1 MKNIKLT
8 YIPDSH
14 GWLKIYLKAE
24 NAELAEA
31 WFNSFWNHEAT
42 SQDAPEWIF
51 ENELA
56 FCTTEEKLLRAL
68 ENIYLALI
76 LNENAEAFK
85 TAKGGAMPYAKAFAK
100 EKFDGMERK
109 DNSMRYGQQG
119 HVYTMGD
126 VYTNEEKSFNNGTCD
141 V

>member
-14 GWLKIYLKAE
+14 GWLKVYLKAE

-68 ENIYLALI
+68 ENIYLALM

-85 TAKGGAMPYAKAFAK
+85 TAKGGAMPL
-100 EKFDGMERK
+100 
-109 DNSMRYGQQG
+109 SLI
-119 HVYTMGD
+119 HI
-126 VYTNEEKSFNNGTCD
+126 
-141 V
+141 

>member
-14 GWLKIYLKAE
+14 GWLKVYLKAE

-56 FCTTEEKLLRAL
+56 FAPPRKSCSAHW
-68 ENIYLALI
+68 
-76 LNENAEAFK
+76 K
-85 TAKGGAMPYAKAFAK
+85 TF
-100 EKFDGMERK
+100 
-109 DNSMRYGQQG
+109 
-119 HVYTMGD
+119 TWL
-126 VYTNEEKSFNNGTCD
+126 
-141 V
+141 